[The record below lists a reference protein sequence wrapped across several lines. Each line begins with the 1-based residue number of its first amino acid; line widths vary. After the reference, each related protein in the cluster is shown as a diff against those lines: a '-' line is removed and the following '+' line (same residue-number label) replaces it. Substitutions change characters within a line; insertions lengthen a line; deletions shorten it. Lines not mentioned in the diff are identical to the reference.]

1 MPLRNRPT
9 SGGPDPVAVDRRT
22 VLRGLLGLGTL
33 ALVPGLASCGQPGG
47 DSAGTPAGAT
57 PTGGA
62 GTGTAATGTA
72 PQPAVRS
79 AVNGVLTTTLTATN
93 AQLKVLGQTIDTM
106 VYEGSLPAPTLRVSP
121 GDTLRLKLTNNLT
134 PNGTQGNMGMG
145 SGMGGMGQLGGQ
157 GQAGGA
163 AMSDNGTNLHTHG
176 LHVSPTGNSDNV
188 FLDIAPGASQD
199 YEIKIPAD
207 HWGGLNWYHPH
218 RHGSV
223 SLQVLGGMAGA
234 LIVSGPLDEVPE
246 VAAATEQVLVL
257 QRIQNGP
264 AMIAMMSSMHDN
276 RFLSL
281 SGNPAFTTNGQVNPQ
296 VQLRPGE
303 VQRWRIVNAD
313 PIDYFDLAL
322 LDQRRAPLSGG
333 LKFLARDGITLPALE
348 TADAHL
354 MVPGNRFDLL
364 VQAPTSPGT
373 FTLTGRTA
381 EGFGQPDIDFVTV
394 QVAGPPKPMALPT
407 RLPSQVQ
414 PITAEQVTARRTVTF
429 GSWQGAM
436 SVNGLTFDQG
446 PDVLALKV
454 GTVEEWTVQNLTNQQ
469 HAFHIHTNPFFV
481 VAENERPVSAPAFWD
496 TYPIPPAT
504 GPDAPGSITVRMHPV
519 DFTGRIVQHCH
530 ILPHEDAGM
539 MGVVDLV

>member
-1 MPLRNRPT
+1 MPPQERLTRVDSKGVR
-9 SGGPDPVAVDRRT
+9 VDRRT
-22 VLRGLLGLGTL
+22 VLRGILGLGTL
-33 ALVPGLASCGQPGG
+33 AAVPGLAACGQSDNGATA
-47 DSAGTPAGAT
+47 SSPAAT
-57 PTGGA
+57 PTGTA
-62 GTGTAATGTA
+62 TTGGSQSAPA
-72 PQPAVRS
+72 PQPAVRAS
-79 AVNGVLTTTLTATN
+79 ANGVLATNLTATN
-93 AQLKVLGQTIDTM
+93 SQLTVLGETIDTM
-106 VYEGSLPAPTLRVSP
+106 VYEGSLPAPTFRVNP
-121 GDTLRLKLTNNLT
+121 GDTLRLTLTNNLS
-134 PNGTQGNMGMG
+134 PIGNQ
-145 SGMGGMGQLGGQ
+145 GGMGQMGGQ
-157 GQAGGA
+157 GQGGMA
-163 AMSDNGTNLHTHG
+163 DMSDNGTNLHTHG

-199 YEIKIPAD
+199 YEIKVPAD

-264 AMIAMMSSMHDN
+264 AMIARMSSMHDN

-281 SGNPAFTTNGQVNPQ
+281 SGNPAFTTNGHINPQ
-296 VQLRPGE
+296 VRMRPGE
-303 VQRWRIVNAD
+303 VQRWQIVNAD

-322 LDQRRAPLSGG
+322 LDQRRAPLPGG
-333 LKFLARDGITLPALE
+333 LKFLARDGMTLPVL
-348 TADAHL
+348 TKADAHL
-354 MVPGNRFDLL
+354 MVPGNRFDIL
-364 VQAPTSPGT
+364 VQAPTNAGT

-381 EGFGQPDIDFVTV
+381 AGFGQPDIDFLTV
-394 QVAGPPKPMALPT
+394 QVTGAPKPMSLPT
-407 RLPSQVQ
+407 RLPSQVT
-414 PITAEQVTARRTVTF
+414 PIAANQVTARRNVTY

-436 SVNGLTFDQG
+436 SVNGVTFDQG
-446 PDVLALKV
+446 PDVMALKV
-454 GTVEEWTVQNLTNQQ
+454 GTIEEWTIQNLTNQQ

-481 VAENERPVSAPAFWD
+481 VAENGKPVPEPAFWD

-519 DFTGRIVQHCH
+519 DFTGKIVQHCH